1 MCVCVCGRSQLLHV
15 HGWSCVYV
23 CVCVVGHN
31 SFTYMGGVN
40 NDILFLEFDGM
51 EDIHSYWWWEMKN
64 TILQIYYSHYY

>member
-1 MCVCVCGRSQLLHV
+1 M
-15 HGWSCVYV
+15 